1 MDRALYRLINGLA
14 DHTTWAHGAFKL
26 YANAGIVVFAAL
38 LIAAYLDGRRHN
50 AHLGVAGAIWA
61 GGAALAAL
69 GAGQLIGRAVDRLR
83 PYETMT
89 DVHVLIARTA
99 DFSFP
104 SDHATVA
111 GAVAAGLLMT
121 NRRWGTVAAVAAG
134 TMAFTRVYVGAHY
147 PADVLAGLTL
157 GAVVAVAGRLFIV
170 PVIRQFVTHLARTRL
185 RPVVAATLASK
196 PST

>member
-1 MDRALYRLINGLA
+1 
-14 DHTTWAHGAFKL
+14 
-26 YANAGIVVFAAL
+26 
-38 LIAAYLDGRRHN
+38 
-50 AHLGVAGAIWA
+50 
-61 GGAALAAL
+61 
-69 GAGQLIGRAVDRLR
+69 
-83 PYETMT
+83 MT

-157 GAVVAVAGRLFIV
+157 GAVVAVAGGLFIV
-170 PVIRQFVTHLARTRL
+170 PVICQFVTRLARTRL